1 MSLTMRDFTRE
12 TLDIQ
17 EKKKE
22 STKFQKIAAA
32 LEVLE
37 KERHQLKKHIKV
49 LEIQLS
55 HLTSIR
61 SNGE

>member
-1 MSLTMRDFTRE
+1 M
-12 TLDIQ
+12 Q

-49 LEIQLS
+49 LETQLS

-61 SNGE
+61 SHGE